1 MVEVLEVLNLLSFIP
16 SFVAEG
22 LEFVDKLPATATRLE
37 VSVPVVYSLDTL
49 SAQVSILTDPHP
61 QVMFL
66 KNLKLTQINLTSL
79 LEIWVSSLSEMIVE
93 TKVKVSKSYR

>member
-37 VSVPVVYSLDTL
+37 VSVPVVVFTGHLVRPGEHAD
-49 SAQVSILTDPHP
+49 
-61 QVMFL
+61 
-66 KNLKLTQINLTSL
+66 
-79 LEIWVSSLSEMIVE
+79 
-93 TKVKVSKSYR
+93 